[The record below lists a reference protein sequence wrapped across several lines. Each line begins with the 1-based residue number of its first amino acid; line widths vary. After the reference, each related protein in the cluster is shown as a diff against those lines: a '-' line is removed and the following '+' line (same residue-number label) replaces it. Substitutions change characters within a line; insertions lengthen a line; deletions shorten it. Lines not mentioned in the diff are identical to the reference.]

1 MADRFTLGRTVSL
14 MFDRPAW
21 WRDLEWPPT
30 WNVGLQQ
37 LPISR
42 LFETTFGRN

>member
-30 WNVGLQQ
+30 WNVARRGNE
-37 LPISR
+37 
-42 LFETTFGRN
+42 LFTTRFGRN